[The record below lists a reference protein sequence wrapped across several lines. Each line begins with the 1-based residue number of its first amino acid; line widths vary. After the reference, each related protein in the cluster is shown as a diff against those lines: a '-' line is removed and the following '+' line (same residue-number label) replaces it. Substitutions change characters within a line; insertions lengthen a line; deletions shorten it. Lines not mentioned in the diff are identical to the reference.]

1 MISRICFER
10 KWITNKHRKT
20 NADPILIEKAIYALE
35 LLGNLVEN
43 GINLIFKGGTGL
55 MLLIPELKRL
65 SIIKQLFD
73 LGILFEYITD
83 LKEISQSYKKIAE
96 IEASY
101 RDMSLPTDTFLSD
114 TIQASFLISQLDFH
128 GSIEND
134 YTRELRD
141 GIRRIKEL

>member
-1 MISRICFER
+1 MISRTCFER
-10 KWITNKHRKT
+10 KWITNKHSKT

-83 LKEISQSYKKIAE
+83 LKEIRQLHKKNSRFIQFC
-96 IEASY
+96 I
-101 RDMSLPTDTFLSD
+101 FLS
-114 TIQASFLISQLDFH
+114 L
-128 GSIEND
+128 
-134 YTRELRD
+134 
-141 GIRRIKEL
+141 K